1 MNGILGI
8 DLAKQSFESQVIKAN
23 GQRSQGHFENNLSGY
38 EQLQQWLVKEEVTEV
53 HACMEATN
61 IYWEALAEY
70 LVEQGHQVSVVN
82 PAQIKGFAQ
91 SQLQRTKTDK
101 QDSQVIA
108 DFCAQTKPAR
118 WQPPTAAQRQLR
130 AWVRH
135 RDGLVK
141 TRTQQ
146 LNRLDSC
153 ADELVRSSL
162 QRLIA
167 TLEQQIAAMESQI
180 EGLIAQTPD
189 LQVAYGLLLSIKGL
203 GPATVIKLLAEFYD
217 LATYASAC
225 SAVADAGL
233 TPAHHESG
241 TSVYKR
247 PRMSKI
253 GKRAVRGALY
263 WPAITAIRYNPLV
276 KELADR
282 LRARGKANK
291 VIIGAAIRKL
301 LHLAYGVLKNQTPF
315 DPAYAH

>member
-1 MNGILGI
+1 MNGILGL
-8 DLAKQSFESQVIKAN
+8 DLAKGSFESLVIKAD
-23 GQRSQGHFENNLSGY
+23 GQRQTEQFANNRQGY
-38 EQLQQWLVKEEVTEV
+38 EQLQDWMLKQGVEQV

-61 IYWEALAEY
+61 IYWEELAYY

-91 SQLQRTKTDK
+91 SQLQRSKTDK

-108 DFCAQTKPAR
+108 EFCAQTKPAV
-118 WQPPTAAQRQLR
+118 WQPPTANQRQLR

-135 RDGLVK
+135 RDALVK

-153 ADELVRSSL
+153 PDELVRSSL
-162 QRLIA
+162 QSLIA
-167 TLEQQIAAMESQI
+167 TLEQQIAAMQSQI
-180 EGLIAQTPD
+180 DALIAQTPE

-203 GPATVIKLLAEFYD
+203 GPTTVIKLLAEFYD
-217 LATYASAC
+217 LAAYSSAR
-225 SAVADAGL
+225 AAAADAGL
-233 TPAHHESG
+233 TPAHHQSG
-241 TSVYKR
+241 TSVYRR

-253 GKRAVRGALY
+253 GKRAVRAALY

-282 LRARGKANK
+282 LRAKGKANK
-291 VIIGAAIRKL
+291 VIIGAAMRKL
-301 LHLAYGVLKNQTPF
+301 MHLAYGVLKNQTPF